1 MNLEVDDE
9 ELSDLREA
17 LRVQLLRLL
26 KDLARAESP
35 RHLSQVRT
43 RYQRLE
49 GLYRRLDGAPAAGL
63 TAVTH

>member
-9 ELSDLREA
+9 ELSVLREA
-17 LRVQLLRLL
+17 LRVQLLRML

-35 RHLSQVRT
+35 RHVSQIRS

-63 TAVTH
+63 TVNTH